1 VAVDNKKRDSCS
13 VTMKERFVRTTY
25 AAVAA
30 GRFGLCIAIN
40 IEGEHAMVKIAVD
53 AMGGDNAPGEIVAG
67 AVMAAQ
73 SREDIQIF
81 LIGKEEVVSEELKKH
96 TYKKEQIEVVNATE
110 VIETEEPPVN
120 AIRTKK
126 DSSIVVGMNM
136 VRRGEADAFCSA
148 GSSGAILVGGQVIV
162 GRIKGVERPPLAP
175 LIPTEK
181 GVSLLIDCG
190 ANVDARPS
198 HLVQFAKMGSIYMEH
213 VVGIKNPRV
222 AIVNIGA
229 EEEKGN
235 ALVKETFPLLKE
247 CKDINFIGSIEAREI
262 PHGGADVIVSEAFVG
277 NVILK
282 LYEGVGATLI
292 SMVKQGM
299 MTSLRSKIG
308 ALLVKPALKTTLKAF
323 DASQYGGAP
332 LLGLKGLVVK
342 THGNSKR
349 TEVCNSI
356 LQCVTFKEQA
366 INEKIK
372 ESL

>member
-1 VAVDNKKRDSCS
+1 MRLRS
-13 VTMKERFVRTTY
+13 
-25 AAVAA
+25 
-30 GRFGLCIAIN
+30 
-40 IEGEHAMVKIAVD
+40 
-53 AMGGDNAPGEIVAG
+53 
-67 AVMAAQ
+67 
-73 SREDIQIF
+73 SRRR
-81 LIGKEEVVSEELKKH
+81 K
-96 TYKKEQIEVVNATE
+96 
-110 VIETEEPPVN
+110 PPVN

-162 GRIKGVERPPLAP
+162 GRIKGVDRAPLAP

-198 HLVQFAKMGSIYMEH
+198 HLVQFAKMGIHLHGTRGWYQESAC
-213 VVGIKNPRV
+213 

-366 INEKIK
+366 INEKDQGK
-372 ESL
+372 PVKLS

>member
-1 VAVDNKKRDSCS
+1 
-13 VTMKERFVRTTY
+13 
-25 AAVAA
+25 
-30 GRFGLCIAIN
+30 
-40 IEGEHAMVKIAVD
+40 MVKIAVD
-53 AMGGDNAPGEIVAG
+53 AMGGDNAPLEIVKG
-67 AVMAAQ
+67 AVQAVE
-73 SREDIQIF
+73 RGKDISVI
-81 LIGKEEVVSEELKKH
+81 LVGKQEAIEEELKK
-96 TYKKEQIEVVNATE
+96 YQYRQEQISICHASQ

-136 VRRGEADAFCSA
+136 VKRGEADAFVSA
-148 GSSGAILVGGQVIV
+148 GSSGAVLVGGQVIV
-162 GRIKGVERPPLAP
+162 GRSKGVERPPLAP

-190 ANVDARPS
+190 ANVDARSS
-198 HLVQFAKMGSIYMEH
+198 HLVQFARMGSIYMEH
-213 VVGIKNPRV
+213 VVGVKHPTV

-247 CKDINFIGSIEAREI
+247 CEDINFIGSIEAREI
-262 PHGGADVIVSEAFVG
+262 PHGGADVIVCEAFVG

-282 LYEGVGATLI
+282 LYEGVGATLL
-292 SMVKQGM
+292 SKVKEGM

-308 ALLVKPALKTTLKAF
+308 ALLVKPALKATLKSF

-342 THGNSKR
+342 THGNS
-349 TEVCNSI
+349 TANEVCNSI
-356 LQCVTFKEQA
+356 LQCVTFKEQE
-366 INEKIK
+366 INEKIRT
-372 ESL
+372 SLGTGQAAEKSVPET

>member
-1 VAVDNKKRDSCS
+1 
-13 VTMKERFVRTTY
+13 
-25 AAVAA
+25 
-30 GRFGLCIAIN
+30 
-40 IEGEHAMVKIAVD
+40 MVKIAVD
-53 AMGGDNAPGEIVAG
+53 AMGGDNAPAEIVAG
-67 AVMAAQ
+67 AVEAVKARPEIQVVLLGQEEAVQKELAQ
-73 SREDIQIF
+73 YTYSREQIQ
-81 LIGKEEVVSEELKKH
+81 VVH
-96 TYKKEQIEVVNATE
+96 TSE
-110 VIETEEPPVN
+110 VIATEEPPVN
-120 AIRTKK
+120 AIRKKK

-136 VRRGEADAFCSA
+136 VKKGEADAFVSA

-162 GRIKGVERPPLAP
+162 GRLKGVERPPLAP

-198 HLVQFAKMGSIYMEH
+198 HLVQFAQMGSIYMEN

-235 ALVKETFPLLKE
+235 ALVKETFPLLKA
-247 CKDINFIGSIEAREI
+247 CPGINFIGSIEAREI

-282 LYEGVGATLI
+282 LYEGVGATLLGKMKGAML
-292 SMVKQGM
+292 SD
-299 MTSLRSKIG
+299 LRSKIG
-308 ALLVKPALKTTLKAF
+308 ALLIKPALKRTLKSF

-349 TEVCNSI
+349 VEVKNSI
-356 LQCVTFKEQA
+356 IQCVTFKEQQ
-366 INEKIK
+366 INEKISQ
-372 ESL
+372 SLSVPAPGQE